1 MEKTI
6 QEVKMKKL
14 LTLTLIASF
23 LALSMAVVFAQPQR
37 MARAKRTFDRSQN
50 RILAVLKA
58 NQEELSITDEQIAQV
73 EDLVFASKEKAIR
86 MNAEQSKT
94 RLELQKLMQDRDNLD
109 YGKIQ
114 AILSRTSAV
123 RNEMFI
129 DGLKLRE
136 EISNVLTPEQR
147 EALKSKV
154 KTGVRSRTRDLRNRM
169 QRRIPRPGNRIRR

>member
-1 MEKTI
+1 
-6 QEVKMKKL
+6 
-14 LTLTLIASF
+14 
-23 LALSMAVVFAQPQR
+23 
-37 MARAKRTFDRSQN
+37 
-50 RILAVLKA
+50 
-58 NQEELSITDEQIAQV
+58 
-73 EDLVFASKEKAIR
+73 VFASKEKAIM

-147 EALKSKV
+147 EALKSKL
-154 KTGVRSRTRDLRNRM
+154 KTGIRNRARDLRNRM
-169 QRRIPRPGNRIRR
+169 QRRIPRAANRIRR